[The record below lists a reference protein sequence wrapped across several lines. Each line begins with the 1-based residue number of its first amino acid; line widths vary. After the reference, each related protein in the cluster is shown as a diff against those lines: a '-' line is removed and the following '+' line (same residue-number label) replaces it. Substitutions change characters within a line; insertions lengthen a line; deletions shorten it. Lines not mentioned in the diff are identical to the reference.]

1 MGHFSPNIIFNRIPT
16 LSPNSLLK
24 SPKIFC
30 CVKFKKKKKKK
41 KSNILL
47 SVGWFVSNGD
57 SRATKL
63 NKYLTEHR
71 HRFSISILITCIT
84 SNTSASVQRKK
95 ASLALCCFIDKQCHG
110 HGHGWKS
117 KQKRTTRL
125 VVWIYDFKLGF
136 AIIFC
141 KAMYSKLLLCC
152 NCFPCFSCHVLF
164 PNYWVKRGGVWVNA
178 ILFKKRKAST
188 TVYY

>member
-1 MGHFSPNIIFNRIPT
+1 MWSSRRR
-16 LSPNSLLK
+16 
-24 SPKIFC
+24 
-30 CVKFKKKKKKK
+30 KK